1 MEINMK
7 ISDNI
12 VTEIIIGRNLLE
24 QLDNLLEDLRPYKI
38 GIVTDPLIT
47 RFWLPILKT
56 ALDKLNVPLHI
67 ITVQRGEKAKTFN
80 TYKKVLKELINFGF
94 TRKSVLIGFGGGS
107 VCDLAGFVAS
117 TYMRGVQLIL
127 VPTTLL
133 AQVDAAIG
141 GKNGIDYVGK
151 NMVGTFYHPVKIVI
165 DPNLLKT
172 LNKRDYKSGLAEI
185 VKSAIIKDENFFN
198 ELEKNVE
205 KVKDPTSDIIEHIIA
220 RSVQLKTEIVEM
232 DYKENGLRMILNYG
246 HTIGHALE
254 KNSGFR
260 IRHGYAVSIGMV
272 AEGFIAT
279 KVLGLSE
286 NAVFRI
292 INLLKSLGLPT
303 KLSSDLKALM
313 NAMGYDKKFWY
324 NKPLMALP
332 KEIGHVEL
340 VNVSYEVIEECLKRC
355 AYQ

>member
-7 ISDNI
+7 ISDNMA
-12 VTEIIIGRNLLE
+12 TEIIIRRNLLE
-24 QLDNLLEDLRPYKI
+24 QLDNLIEDLRPYKI
-38 GIVTDPLIT
+38 GIVTDPLIAEL
-47 RFWLPILKT
+47 WLPILKT
-56 ALDKLNVPLHI
+56 TLDKLNVPLHI
-67 ITVQRGEKAKTFN
+67 IIVQRGEKAKTFS
-80 TYKKVLKELINFGF
+80 TYKKVLKELISFGF
-94 TRKSVLIGFGGGS
+94 TRKSILIGFGGGS
-107 VCDLAGFVAS
+107 VCDLTGFVAS

-141 GKNGIDYVGK
+141 GKNGIDYIGK
-151 NMVGTFYHPVKIVI
+151 NMIGTFYHPVKIII

-172 LNKRDYKSGLAEI
+172 LDKRDYKSGLAEV

-198 ELEKNVE
+198 ELEKNVG
-205 KVKDPTSDIIEHIIA
+205 KVNDPTSDIIEYIIA
-220 RSVQLKTEIVEM
+220 KSVQLKAEIVEM
-232 DYKENGLRMILNYG
+232 DYKENGFRMILNYG

-260 IRHGYAVSIGMV
+260 MRHGYAVSIGMV

-279 KVLGLSE
+279 KVLGLPES
-286 NAVFRI
+286 AVFRI

-303 KLSSDLKALM
+303 KLSSDLKTLM

-332 KEIGHVEL
+332 KKIGHVEL